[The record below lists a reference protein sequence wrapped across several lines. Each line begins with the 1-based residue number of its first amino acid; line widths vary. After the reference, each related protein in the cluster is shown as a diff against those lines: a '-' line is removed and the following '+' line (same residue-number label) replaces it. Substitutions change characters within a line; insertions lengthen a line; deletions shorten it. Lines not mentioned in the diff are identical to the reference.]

1 MPVTSEI
8 FKTHKNNVK
17 VFIET
22 GSYIGDGIQAAIEA
36 GFESIYSIE
45 FYENRLGRCR
55 ARFKNVAYVQILQ
68 GNSGEILKTLLDK
81 INEPILFWL
90 DAHYDAYIP
99 ESDNLVPLTETQPI
113 LQELEAIKNHS
124 IKTHTILIDD
134 RRVFIGDSPV
144 WHNTVE
150 SQIVD
155 KLKEIN
161 PAYDISF
168 VDSSHFPKDIIVAK
182 IN

>member
-8 FKTHKNNVK
+8 FKAHKQDTK

-22 GSYIGDGIQAAIEA
+22 GSYVGDGIQAAIDA
-36 GFESIYSIE
+36 GFDSIYSIE
-45 FYENRLGRCR
+45 FYDNRVGRCR
-55 ARFKNVAYVQILQ
+55 ARFKNVAHVNVIQ
-68 GNSGEILKTLLDK
+68 GNSGEVLRELLNK

-99 ESDNLVPLTETQPI
+99 ESDNPKILTEPQPV
-113 LQELEAIKNHS
+113 LQELEAIKNHP
-124 IKTHTILIDD
+124 IKKHTILIDD
-134 RRVFIGDSPV
+134 RRIFIGDSSV

-161 PAYDISF
+161 PEYKISNI
-168 VDSSHFPKDIIVAK
+168 DSACFPKDIILARV
-182 IN
+182 I